1 MMSREDLM
9 ELIDLSK
16 LTNLLGNVKQK
27 EIVVKE
33 KKAVCWKQVLAIVAA
48 VAAVAGA
55 AFALYRYFTRD
66 MEDDFMDDF
75 DDEEFFDEEDVT
87 EKEEAEFEEE

>member
-1 MMSREDLM
+1 MSREDLM
-9 ELIDLSK
+9 ELVDLSK

-33 KKAVCWKQVLAIVAA
+33 KKTVCWKQVLVIVSV
-48 VAAVAGA
+48 VAAVAGV

-75 DDEEFFDEEDVT
+75 DDEDFFDEEET
-87 EKEEAEFEEE
+87 AEKEEVVFEEE